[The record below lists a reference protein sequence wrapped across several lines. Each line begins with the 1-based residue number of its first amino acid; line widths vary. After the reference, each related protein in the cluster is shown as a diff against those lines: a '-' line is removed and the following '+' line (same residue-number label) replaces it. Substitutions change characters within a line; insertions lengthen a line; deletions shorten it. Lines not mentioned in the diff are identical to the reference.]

1 MDITLP
7 EDCGL
12 AVSRAADVVT
22 ITLNDPQR
30 RNPQTPATWLALT
43 KIADSIP
50 AEVVAVLITGA
61 GSSFSAGLDRR
72 MFTPAGISGQ
82 ESLVHIARRP
92 DDELDSA
99 IAAFQDGFRVLR
111 AIRPITIALV
121 QGHAVGAG
129 FQLALAAD
137 LMVVA
142 HDVELSMREAQ
153 FGLVPD
159 LTGTHTLVRAMGY
172 SQALELCLT
181 GRSVGAAEAVQRGL
195 AVASVPADDLLAT
208 GQRLIDAIRLTNGA
222 ALDLKPLLLHAQTA
236 DPLSQHSAERLAQ
249 AKRLR
254 ALLSALDH

>member
-1 MDITLP
+1 M
-7 EDCGL
+7 
-12 AVSRAADVVT
+12 
-22 ITLNDPQR
+22 
-30 RNPQTPATWLALT
+30 
-43 KIADSIP
+43 
-50 AEVVAVLITGA
+50 
-61 GSSFSAGLDRR
+61 FS
-72 MFTPAGISGQ
+72 PAGIPGQ
-82 ESLVHIARRP
+82 ESLAHIALRP
-92 DDELDSA
+92 DDEIDSA

-142 HDVELSMREAQ
+142 DDVELSMREAQ

-181 GRSVGAAEAVQRGL
+181 GRAMGAAEAVQRGL
-195 AVASVPADDLLAT
+195 AVASVPLDDLMAA
-208 GQRLIDAIRLTNGA
+208 GQRLISAIRLTNGA
-222 ALDLKPLLLHAQTA
+222 ALDMKPLLLNAQTS